1 MKKLSISLLVLIVCA
16 TFALGW
22 VIDQFFDSYSDNTD
36 KDVIA
41 HYQTLGQ
48 QLADSADALNDSEAF
63 VASWNLQGS
72 NPITIIA
79 EQKFPLPAEL
89 QTDFAAGK
97 PLVLSNGNA
106 LTFHYYLSK
115 KASVLTFSP
124 DELAVNS
131 KASQLNLIL
140 TAIFYLGIVAI
151 VAIWLFPLVSRLNQ
165 LSKTAVLFGSGQLN
179 QRVPESKGSY
189 INQLECEFNRM
200 AEKIENLI
208 ADNKLISSAVSHDL
222 KTPLAR
228 LRLGL
233 DIIADNNDPQV
244 QQKYVARLSKDI
256 DEMQTLINVLIDYAR
271 LEQSL
276 IKLARDPIRL
286 DDIFTQLKLEY
297 SANQL
302 NFDLVN
308 NSQGL
313 TIIGDE
319 NYLNMLFHNLLDNAF
334 RYCNQQV
341 TVKLSKQSEQVVV
354 GIHDD
359 GAGIDKSKRKDILK
373 PFIKSNSQGH
383 GLGLAIAERI
393 AHWHQAEINVGDS
406 ELLGGAMFEV
416 KFSLTA
422 KM

>member
-22 VIDQFFDSYSDNTD
+22 VIDQFFDSYSDDTD

-89 QTDFAAGK
+89 QPDFVAGK

-106 LTFHYYLSK
+106 LTFHYYLTK

-165 LSKTAVLFGSGQLN
+165 LSKTAILFGSGQLN
-179 QRVPESKGSY
+179 QRVPESRSSY

-244 QQKYVARLSKDI
+244 QQKYVDRLSKDI

-276 IKLARDPIRL
+276 IKLARNPIRL

-297 SANQL
+297 STSQL
-302 NFDLVN
+302 NFDLVDH
-308 NSQGL
+308 SQGL

-341 TVKLSKQSEQVVV
+341 TVKLNKQSEQVVV

-359 GAGIDKSKRKDILK
+359 GAGIDMSKRKDILK

-406 ELLGGAMFEV
+406 ELLSGAMFEV

-422 KM
+422 KI